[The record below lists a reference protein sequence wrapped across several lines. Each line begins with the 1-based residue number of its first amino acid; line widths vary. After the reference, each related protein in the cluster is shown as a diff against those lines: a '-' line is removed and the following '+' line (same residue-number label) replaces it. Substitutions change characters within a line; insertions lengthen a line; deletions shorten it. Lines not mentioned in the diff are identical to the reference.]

1 MNKVD
6 IGKNIRKYRKLRG
19 ITQESLA
26 ESSGLSVKYISMLE
40 SKKFQNISINR
51 LERIADSLD
60 VSIDTLVSAKN
71 DNHERPY
78 TKLLIDKLKGMPEQ
92 QAELISK
99 NTIDTIHLYIDI
111 FKKN

>member
-26 ESSGLSVKYISMLE
+26 ESSDLSVKYISMLE

-51 LERIADSLD
+51 L
-60 VSIDTLVSAKN
+60 K
-71 DNHERPY
+71 
-78 TKLLIDKLKGMPEQ
+78 KLQIL
-92 QAELISK
+92 
-99 NTIDTIHLYIDI
+99 
-111 FKKN
+111 